1 MTIPPK
7 NIGNST
13 RCFRDVRNYYQTT
26 NSVEVANEKNSGT
39 KGFAAVVV
47 TKNNESL
54 TNGKTSGLGRPIS
67 NHKGMENASMANVA
81 TKVGKNIEIPKLLD
95 TILPKIYQK
104 DKLSGHEF
112 LYELSKAFSQ
122 EQDKAEFNNSE
133 YYDLD
138 GNLQSAKR
146 DEVND
151 RKPYRD
157 IANYTKIRKCAKNSI
172 KLA

>member
-1 MTIPPK
+1 MTIPQK

-13 RCFRDVRNYYQTT
+13 KCFRDVRNYYQTT

-39 KGFAAVVV
+39 KGLAAVVV

-54 TNGKTSGLGRPIS
+54 TNGKTSELGLPIS

-81 TKVGKNIEIPKLLD
+81 TKIGKNIEISKLLD

-122 EQDKAEFNNSE
+122 EQDKTEF
-133 YYDLD
+133 
-138 GNLQSAKR
+138 
-146 DEVND
+146 
-151 RKPYRD
+151 
-157 IANYTKIRKCAKNSI
+157 
-172 KLA
+172 

>member
-1 MTIPPK
+1 M
-7 NIGNST
+7 
-13 RCFRDVRNYYQTT
+13 
-26 NSVEVANEKNSGT
+26 ANAS
-39 KGFAAVVV
+39 V
-47 TKNNESL
+47 TKF
-54 TNGKTSGLGRPIS
+54 G
-67 NHKGMENASMANVA
+67 A
-81 TKVGKNIEIPKLLD
+81 KVGKNIEIPKLLD

-146 DEVND
+146 DEIND

>member
-1 MTIPPK
+1 MTK
-7 NIGNST
+7 FG
-13 RCFRDVRNYYQTT
+13 
-26 NSVEVANEKNSGT
+26 A
-39 KGFAAVVV
+39 
-47 TKNNESL
+47 
-54 TNGKTSGLGRPIS
+54 
-67 NHKGMENASMANVA
+67 
-81 TKVGKNIEIPKLLD
+81 KVGKNIEIPKLLD

-122 EQDKAEFNNSE
+122 EQDKAEFNNFE

-151 RKPYRD
+151 RKPCRD
-157 IANYTKIRKCAKNSI
+157 ITNYTKIRKCAKNSI

>member
-1 MTIPPK
+1 MT
-7 NIGNST
+7 
-13 RCFRDVRNYYQTT
+13 
-26 NSVEVANEKNSGT
+26 
-39 KGFAAVVV
+39 
-47 TKNNESL
+47 
-54 TNGKTSGLGRPIS
+54 
-67 NHKGMENASMANVA
+67 NVA
-81 TKVGKNIEIPKLLD
+81 TKVGKNIEISKLLD
-95 TILPKIYQK
+95 TILPKIHQK
-104 DKLSGHEF
+104 GKLSGHEF

-122 EQDKAEFNNSE
+122 EQDKAEFNNFE

-151 RKPYRD
+151 RKPCRD

>member
-1 MTIPPK
+1 
-7 NIGNST
+7 
-13 RCFRDVRNYYQTT
+13 
-26 NSVEVANEKNSGT
+26 
-39 KGFAAVVV
+39 
-47 TKNNESL
+47 
-54 TNGKTSGLGRPIS
+54 
-67 NHKGMENASMANVA
+67 MENASMVNVA
-81 TKVGKNIEIPKLLD
+81 TKIGKNIEISKLLD

-157 IANYTKIRKCAKNSI
+157 IANYTKTRKCAKNSI

>member
-13 RCFRDVRNYYQTT
+13 RCFRDVRNHYQTT

-39 KGFAAVVV
+39 KGLAAVVV

-54 TNGKTSGLGRPIS
+54 TIGKTSGLGRPIS

-81 TKVGKNIEIPKLLD
+81 TKVGKNIEISKLLD
-95 TILPKIYQK
+95 TISPKIYQK

-122 EQDKAEFNNSE
+122 EQDKTEFIILNITILTAIYNQQKE
-133 YYDLD
+133 M
-138 GNLQSAKR
+138 K
-146 DEVND
+146 
-151 RKPYRD
+151 
-157 IANYTKIRKCAKNSI
+157 
-172 KLA
+172 

>member
-1 MTIPPK
+1 MESEL
-7 NIGNST
+7 G
-13 RCFRDVRNYYQTT
+13 DGY
-26 NSVEVANEKNSGT
+26 SVEVANEKNSGT
-39 KGFAAVVV
+39 KGLAAVVV

-81 TKVGKNIEIPKLLD
+81 TKVGKNIEISKLLD
-95 TILPKIYQK
+95 TILPKIHQK
-104 DKLSGHEF
+104 GKLSGHEF

-122 EQDKAEFNNSE
+122 EQDKAELFNSE

-157 IANYTKIRKCAKNSI
+157 IANYTKTRKCAKNSI